1 MQGHD
6 DPLDLNHY
14 YIWWHRYSSGFSFL
28 LLFSFCEIVD
38 NVNTDWGEF
47 DDDKGFKA
55 YFVIQSSVSFSKQAS
70 DRNLGLRPII
80 KVLIVLRIVN
90 GLLVL

>member
-1 MQGHD
+1 M
-6 DPLDLNHY
+6 
-14 YIWWHRYSSGFSFL
+14 IFFFASF
-28 LLFSFCEIVD
+28 FFCEIVD

-47 DDDKGFKA
+47 DDDEGFKA

-70 DRNLGLRPII
+70 DRNLGSRPTI

-90 GLLVL
+90 GLLVR